1 MSESTQQST
10 SPDTGVEDRKTALG
24 LLVGLPLLCAVVLGG
39 WAIWRQ
45 TADLDAIESRQLA
58 WGTILTLTREHV
70 VLTLITT
77 LVVLVTAV
85 PAGILLTRGSFRR
98 YSGFVTG
105 FANAGQAAPVIGVI
119 VLLAIWMG
127 FGTFTAVV
135 RLGFTTRAAVL
146 SLAIYGFLPVLRNT
160 IVGLQQVDQTLVEA
174 ARGMGMS
181 PADVLRRVELPLAMP
196 VIMAGVRTALVLVV
210 GAASFAVFIDA
221 GGLGALIDTGIK
233 LFRYSILVS
242 GALLIAVLALL
253 IDWAGRVLEMLFTPK
268 GTS

>member
-1 MSESTQQST
+1 MSDDAPSTASV
-10 SPDTGVEDRKTALG
+10 DTGVEDRKTAIG
-24 LLVGLPLLCAVVLGG
+24 LLIGLPLLCAVVLGG

-45 TADLDAIESRQLA
+45 TADLDSIESRQLA
-58 WGTILTLTREHV
+58 WGTILTLTREHI

-77 LVVLVTAV
+77 AVVLITAI
-85 PAGILLTRGSFRR
+85 PAGILLTRGTFRR

-119 VLLAIWMG
+119 VLLAMWLG
-127 FGTFTAVV
+127 FGTRTAVI
-135 RLGFTTRAAVL
+135 

-181 PADVLRRVELPLAMP
+181 PGAVLRRVELPLAMA

-233 LFRYSILVS
+233 LFRFSILVS
-242 GALLIAVLALL
+242 GALLIAVVALL
-253 IDWAGRVLEMLFTPK
+253 IDWAGRVLEMLLTPK

>member
-1 MSESTQQST
+1 MSESTQST
-10 SPDTGVEDRKTALG
+10 SVETGVEDRRTMIG
-24 LLVGLPLLCAVVLGG
+24 LLVGLPLLCAVIIGG

-77 LVVLVTAV
+77 FVVLITAV
-85 PAGILLTRGSFRR
+85 PAGILLTRGTFRR
-98 YSGFVTG
+98 YSTFVTG

-119 VLLAIWMG
+119 VLLSIWLG
-127 FGTFTAVV
+127 FGTRTAVI
-135 RLGFTTRAAVL
+135 

-174 ARGMGMS
+174 AKGMGMS
-181 PADVLRRVELPLAMP
+181 PMAVLRRIELPLAMA

-233 LFRYSILVS
+233 LFRFSILIS
-242 GALLIAVLALL
+242 GAILIAVVALL

>member
-1 MSESTQQST
+1 MSDTAPQST
-10 SPDTGVEDRKTALG
+10 SVDTGVEDRRTMIG
-24 LLVGLPLLCAVVLGG
+24 LLVGLPLLCVVIIGG
-39 WAIWRQ
+39 WSIWRQ

-77 LVVLVTAV
+77 FVVLITAV
-85 PAGILLTRGSFRR
+85 PAGILLTRGTFRR
-98 YSGFVTG
+98 YSGFITG

-119 VLLAIWMG
+119 VLLSIWLG
-127 FGTFTAVV
+127 FGTRTAVI
-135 RLGFTTRAAVL
+135 

-174 ARGMGMS
+174 AKGMGMS
-181 PADVLRRVELPLAMP
+181 PMAVLRRIELPLAMA

-233 LFRYSILVS
+233 LFRFSILIS
-242 GALLIAVLALL
+242 GAILIAVVALL
-253 IDWAGRVLEMLFTPK
+253 VDWAGRVLEMLLTPK

>member
-10 SPDTGVEDRKTALG
+10 AADTGVEDRKTALG

-77 LVVLVTAV
+77 FVVLITAI
-85 PAGILLTRGSFRR
+85 PAGILLTRGTFRR

-127 FGTFTAVV
+127 FGTLTAVV
-135 RLGFTTRAAVL
+135 

-242 GALLIAVLALL
+242 GALLIAVLALI